1 MNQNERIEQL
11 ERNRQEMQTIIEKQ
25 DDRIQKL
32 QSTAFQLANF
42 YFIFQGVIFTVVS
55 NASSSVKCQ
64 DWWFPFI
71 LSFVASAL
79 NLCAL
84 LVIGIKYK
92 RSLDQQ
98 EINWQH
104 YQEYEQRLEQASG
117 QEEVINNNVNNRIQ
131 LIGDPFTKKQRSAYL
146 FVCMS
151 LFVGFSSLTLL
162 GCWWIRCRESDLKM
176 LSGDDKCVKL
186 CDTEKCI
193 RICPEY

>member
-11 ERNRQEMQTIIEKQ
+11 ERNRQEI
-25 DDRIQKL
+25 IQKL

-84 LVIGIKYK
+84 LMIRIKYK
-92 RSLDQQ
+92 RSLDEQ

-104 YQEYEQRLEQASG
+104 YQEYEQRLEQARG
-117 QEEVINNNVNNRIQ
+117 PEEVINNNVNNSIQ
-131 LIGDPFTKKQRSAYL
+131 LIGDPFTKKQRSVYL
-146 FVCMS
+146 FMCTS
-151 LFVGFSSLTLL
+151 FFVGFSSITLF
-162 GCWWIRCRESDLKM
+162 GCWWIHCRESDLKTR
-176 LSGDDKCVKL
+176 SGDDKCVKL

-193 RICPEY
+193 RICPKY